1 MKKIS
6 TISSRTDRKDAGS
19 ENVRLAIL
27 EHAQRILLEEGPH
40 ALAMRKLAERIG
52 SSTIVIY
59 THFRDKAAILDAIFQ
74 AGFEQLGQ
82 AMAAVPAHADAM
94 DHVIALG
101 KAYRQSSLA
110 QAAAYQ
116 VMFTRCVPG
125 FEPSAQ
131 ALEASRRCFALLRH
145 AVQAAADAG
154 YAMPEGVTE
163 TTQVCW
169 GTLHGL
175 IGLELFGYLG
185 DTKAGEHRLDHA
197 MQLLRA
203 GVLANKPLN
212 QPLKES
218 T

>member
-1 MKKIS
+1 MKKIPA
-6 TISSRTDRKDAGS
+6 ISSRTDRKDAGS
-19 ENVRLAIL
+19 ERVRQAIL
-27 EHAQRILLEEGPH
+27 EHAQRLLIEDGPH
-40 ALAMRKLAERIG
+40 ALSMRKLAERIG

-74 AGFEQLGQ
+74 EGFERLGQ
-82 AMAAVPAHADAM
+82 AMATVPVHQDAM

-101 KAYRQSSLA
+101 KAYRKCSLA

-125 FEPSAQ
+125 FEPSAE
-131 ALEASRRCFALLRH
+131 ALESSRRCFALLRD

-154 YAMPEGVTE
+154 YAMPQGVTE

-175 IGLELFGYLG
+175 ISLELFGYLG
-185 DTKAGEHRLDHA
+185 GKQAGEQRLDHA

-203 GVLANKPLN
+203 GVLASSKE
-212 QPLKES
+212 KES
-218 T
+218 A